1 MQSRSRAPIISA
13 GLLFLAG
20 LAAYHN
26 SLSGPFVLDDTWVIT
41 GNPSIRHLWPPWGPL
56 FPPPDP
62 AIGARPLYNL
72 SLAVNYALGG
82 TAVRGYHVLNL
93 AIHLLAGL
101 TLFGILRRTLKR
113 VGPAFAI
120 ALIWMVHPLLTESV
134 TYIAERS
141 ESLAALFYLQTLYW
155 FIRSVDRGSESGF
168 QVSSFS
174 PQPSEKMSQV
184 FSIASCLCC
193 VATKEVSATLP
204 IAVLLY
210 DRTFVAGTFREAWAR
225 RSRYYLGLCASW
237 VLLAVLMSRAGGH
250 GVGFGQGVS
259 AAGYAATECSVVLRY
274 LRLALWPSPL
284 VFDYDL
290 QVGAPNAAAIAPAI
304 LVLLLVAASAWA
316 LWQPLTGD
324 GRGSSPARALGFAGA
339 WVFLVL
345 APTSSLVPIGSQPM
359 AENRMYLPLA
369 GLIAIAVLAI
379 GRIPR
384 RIGLPALACIAAVLA
399 SLTISR
405 NEDYQSAL
413 SLWTDTVAKCPAS
426 ARARANL
433 GSALYRAGQK
443 SEAMEEMREATRLNP
458 ADPLAHLMLGN
469 LLAES
474 GRAADA
480 AAEYQRAIQLDPG
493 LSAARER
500 LAALQA
506 R

>member
-184 FSIASCLCC
+184 FSVASCLCC

-237 VLLAVLMSRAGGH
+237 V
-250 GVGFGQGVS
+250 
-259 AAGYAATECSVVLRY
+259 ECSVVLRY